1 MAQSQDR
8 KPRHRRRT
16 NFGHRP
22 PPTQPIE
29 TRDGIKAR
37 SQSGSFARNWWATRW
52 IEALERLVDPG
63 RLARGQ
69 SYARL
74 GQLLSISETPDGIEA
89 IVQGSRRKPYKV
101 LIRLK
106 HLSKA
111 QWHKV
116 IDAMSQK
123 AVFAAKLLAGEMPED
138 IDAAFRSAG
147 VALFPTRKGDLYTS
161 CTCPD
166 WANPCKHV
174 AAAHYILAER
184 FDEDPFLLFRMRG
197 RSQEQILQDLRMRRA
212 GQTPPKDE
220 EEEPEEQDAAL
231 EESLLR
237 YWEAGADLES
247 FPLSISQPA
256 IEMPVLKRL
265 GEASFAPE
273 PGLPGLLQN
282 AYQFVSQAA
291 LAIAFADA
299 VQSNGQNDS

>member
-1 MAQSQDR
+1 MRKPQEG
-8 KPRHRRRT
+8 KPRHRRRP
-16 NFGHRP
+16 NSRQRP

-37 SQSGSFARNWWATRW
+37 SQSGAFARNWWATRW
-52 IEALERLVDPG
+52 IEAMERLVDPG

-69 SYARL
+69 AYARQ
-74 GQLLSISETPDGIEA
+74 GQLLSISETSDGIEA

-101 LIRLK
+101 IIRLK
-106 HLSKA
+106 HLGKA

-138 IDAAFRSAG
+138 IDTAFRSAG
-147 VALFPTRKGDLYTS
+147 VALFPTRKGDLYTNCS
-161 CTCPD
+161 CPD

-184 FDEDPFLLFRMRG
+184 FDEDPFLLFRIRG
-197 RSQEQILQDLRMRRA
+197 RSQEQILQDLRLRRA

-220 EEEPEEQDAAL
+220 EEEPEEQDVAL
-231 EESLLR
+231 EETLER
-237 YWEAGADLES
+237 FWEAGADLES
-247 FPLSISQPA
+247 FPLSISAPA
-256 IEMPVLKRL
+256 MEMPILKRL
-265 GEASFAPE
+265 GDASFAPE

-282 AYQFVSQAA
+282 AYQFISMAA

-299 VQSNGQNDS
+299 AQSNGQNDT